1 MKDLHKTIKRIEEK
15 FKKISLDK
23 DSLWGFQIRPNTKFK
38 KGLDATQINELETQF
53 GFEFP
58 MEYKLMLTTIN
69 GLDKKQIS
77 INPENS
83 KEIEFRDNFY
93 QYPRDFNTCQL
104 IINEI
109 EKYIKYVQNALL
121 IENFDINEIE
131 GYIPIYAHR
140 AIVVFKNKSICPVVS
155 IYGDDVIIY
164 GKNLVEYLENEFLN

>member
-1 MKDLHKTIKRIEEK
+1 MKDLHKTINKIEKK
-15 FKKISLDK
+15 FQNISLNK

-58 MEYKLMLTTIN
+58 NKYKLMLAIIN

-77 INPENS
+77 INPENLS
-83 KEIEFRDNFY
+83 DIEFDDRFY
-93 QYPRDFNTCQL
+93 QYPRDFNKCQL

-109 EKYIKYVQNALL
+109 EKYIKHVQNALL
-121 IENFDINEIE
+121 IESFDINEIE
-131 GYIPIYAHR
+131 GFIPIYAHR
-140 AIVVFKNKSICPVVS
+140 AIVVFKNKNICPVIS

-164 GKNLVEYLENEFLN
+164 GKNLTEYLENEFLN